1 MYRSPLKFIYKN
13 RYFLIPL
20 LALFFFHCSGKS
32 AVRLARS
39 RIASLKDIQYT
50 RVLLDSKPSEISC
63 TLNTDAIV
71 VSDEGEQLLQ
81 EAGTRLTFRASKNNI
96 SVSLKGRSYSAGQ
109 FEIRPQAEGEFLEFK
124 GRSYRG
130 IFRIKAARSVML
142 INVLP
147 LEEYLQAVIYPEMGP
162 ASKPSDF
169 EALKAFSVCLRNY
182 TYMKIRESR
191 GEYDVYADH
200 RDQVYNGIEGERA
213 FSTKA
218 ISETKEMI
226 LEYNGALAKTF
237 YFAAC
242 GGSTENSDNVFSEKG
257 IPYLQGVTDGDEA
270 YCSIAPSYRW
280 NEEIPAAELLADLKS
295 AGLISSLKYTIS
307 DVKVES
313 RFNSG
318 RVNQLIFSLADI
330 NGRAKNV
337 SLFGNSLRNII
348 KSSRTKGLLRSNWFE
363 IDPVME
369 DGRLSSLKLSGK
381 GTGHGVGFC
390 QWGAIGQSR
399 KGKNFQEILYF
410 YFPGTQ
416 LNEM

>member
-1 MYRSPLKFIYKN
+1 MYRSPLKLIYKN

-20 LALFFFHCSGKS
+20 LAFFFFHCSGKS

-39 RIASLKDIQYT
+39 RISSLKDIQYT
-50 RVLLDSKPSEISC
+50 RVLLDSKPSEISY
-63 TLNTDAIV
+63 TLNTDAAVI
-71 VSDEGEQLLQ
+71 SDEGEQLLQ
-81 EAGTRLTFRASKNNI
+81 EAGTKLTFRANKNI
-96 SVSLKGRSYSAGQ
+96 LSVILKGRNYSAGQ
-109 FEIRPQAEGEFLEFK
+109 FEIRPQAKGEFLKFK
-124 GRSYRG
+124 ERAYRG
-130 IFRIKAARSVML
+130 VFRIKASKSVML

-191 GEYDVYADH
+191 GEFDVYADH
-200 RDQVYNGIEGERA
+200 RDQVYNGVEGERT

-242 GGSTENSDNVFSEKG
+242 GGSTESSDNVFSEKG
-257 IPYLQGVTDGDEA
+257 ISYLQGVKDGDDA
-270 YCSIAPSYRW
+270 YCSIAASFRW
-280 NEEIPAAELLADLKS
+280 NEEIPAAELLADLKG
-295 AGLISSLKYTIS
+295 ANLINNEKYVVS

-318 RVNQLIFSLADI
+318 RVNQLTFYLVDAK
-330 NGRAKNV
+330 GRPQNV

-348 KSSRTKGLLRSNWFE
+348 KSPRTKGLLRSNWFE

-369 DGRLSSLKLSGK
+369 DGSLSSLKISGK

-416 LNEM
+416 LSEM